1 MIVSIADNRCS
12 TKIFILLTEALKESF
27 SASNVQ
33 KQLLN
38 LLYIVLLP
46 YSNCLLQPFL
56 AVLQFQF
63 FDLKPNSLQSCCLRV
78 IVFLF
83 RVINL
88 VLNLFIYFGFMDFMF
103 SQNQKTSHFIGTYN
117 NSWLIVICSILNTRL
132 RLFGN
137 YWVVVWALNR
147 LE

>member
-27 SASNVQ
+27 SASKRSETVI
-33 KQLLN
+33 KPS
-38 LLYIVLLP
+38 YIVLLP

-78 IVFLF
+78 IVILF

-88 VLNLFIYFGFMDFMF
+88 VLNLFNIYFGFMDFMF
-103 SQNQKTSHFIGTYN
+103 SLKTSKTSHFIAAN
-117 NSWLIVICSILNTRL
+117 NQ
-132 RLFGN
+132 FG
-137 YWVVVWALNR
+137 
-147 LE
+147 